1 MPGMDDAALTR
12 AIFARSWQ
20 CLAHESQM
28 PAPGDYVAETIAGLP
43 VIAVRGADGV
53 IRAFRNAC
61 RHRLSPFTEDGTGS
75 CGAELAC
82 PYHGW
87 RYALD
92 GRLKSA
98 TGFGPAENFD
108 ARALSLV
115 SLPLKLWR
123 GFLFVAL
130 STDAGDFDAWIAPVT
145 TRLKE
150 TPLEGWHFAARR
162 QHDVACRW
170 TLYVE
175 NYLEGY
181 HVPVLHKAL
190 DAEIDSAA
198 YRVTIEDRIAIH
210 HAPLRP
216 ERRDDAVYEGLW
228 AWAWPNL
235 GINVYQTGMMME
247 RIWPMPDGTTRLDYL
262 YVFAD
267 QNADH
272 SATFAMSDVVTAED
286 KMICEAVERNL
297 AAGDIEQGPLSPTHE
312 NAVSHFRSLVA
323 DAALEAAAMTG
334 R

>member
-1 MPGMDDAALTR
+1 MDEAALTR
-12 AIFARSWQ
+12 SIFARSWQ

-28 PAPGDYVAETIAGLP
+28 QSAGSYVAETIAGIP
-43 VIAVRGADGV
+43 VFAVRGEDGV

-61 RHRLSPFTEDGTGS
+61 RHRLSPLMHDGTGT
-75 CGAELAC
+75 CGAELSC

-92 GRLKSA
+92 GRLKAAS
-98 TGFGPAENFD
+98 GFGPMEGFD
-108 ARALSLV
+108 ARTLGLLALPAQV
-115 SLPLKLWR
+115 WR
-123 GFLFVAL
+123 GFVFIAL
-130 STDAGDFDAWIAPVT
+130 SPDAGDFDAWMAPVSR
-145 TRLKE
+145 RLNE
-150 TPLEGWHFAARR
+150 MPLENWSFAARR

-198 YRVTIEDRIAIH
+198 YKVTLEDRIAIH
-210 HAPLRP
+210 HAPLKP
-216 ERRDDAVYEGLW
+216 ERAADAVYEGLW

-235 GINVYQTGMMME
+235 GINVYQGGMMME
-247 RIWPMPDGTTRLDYL
+247 RIWPMTDGSTRLDYL

-267 QNADH
+267 PAADH
-272 SATFAMSDVVTAED
+272 SATFAMSDIVTAED

-297 AAGDIEQGPLSPTHE
+297 AAGDIAQGPLSPRHE
-312 NAVSHFRSLVA
+312 NAVIGFRA
-323 DAALEAAAMTG
+323 MMAEAARRDA
-334 R
+334 

>member
-1 MPGMDDAALTR
+1 MDDAALTK

-20 CLAHESQM
+20 CLAHESQL
-28 PAPGDYVAETIAGLP
+28 PNAGDYAAETIAGIP
-43 VIAVRGADGV
+43 VIVVRGADGTL
-53 IRAFRNAC
+53 RAFRNAC
-61 RHRLSPFTEDGTGS
+61 RHRLSPFTADGTGS
-75 CGAELAC
+75 CGEELHC

-98 TGFGPAENFD
+98 TGFGTSEGFD
-108 ARALSLV
+108 ARTLALV

-123 GFLFVAL
+123 GFVFVAL
-130 STDAGDFDAWIAPVT
+130 SQDADDFDTWIAPVSS
-145 TRLKE
+145 RLKE
-150 TPLEGWHFAARR
+150 TKLEDWRFAARR
-162 QHDVACRW
+162 THDVACRW

-198 YRVTIEDRIAIH
+198 YRVTMEGRIAIH
-210 HAPLRP
+210 HALLRP
-216 ERRDDAVYEGLW
+216 ERRADAVYEGLW

-262 YVFAD
+262 YVFAEPD
-267 QNADH
+267 ADH
-272 SATFAMSDVVTAED
+272 SATFAMSDIVTLED
-286 KMICEAVERNL
+286 KLICEAVERNV
-297 AAGDIEQGPLSPTHE
+297 AAGDIAQGPLSPSHE
-312 NAVSHFRSLVA
+312 NAVAAFRAMVA
-323 DAALEAAAMTG
+323 DAANG
-334 R
+334 